1 MPHLAE
7 AGFGHVA
14 LVAFLKTFT
23 GPKFQSSNMKA
34 AIQTFEKSKSKEAWK
49 PSASEALC
57 MYPLLRIAVMEK
69 RSRMND
75 GVAHSFL
82 LLCGVLDLLVSIGK
96 DGKVDHSRLGD
107 LIVRHLEAYIAAFG
121 GDEFFPKCH
130 YSIHLP
136 ELFRKHGTSN
146 KSTNNSKCGPTTW
159 PMLVL
164 GLKNLCFEK

>member
-1 MPHLAE
+1 
-7 AGFGHVA
+7 
-14 LVAFLKTFT
+14 
-23 GPKFQSSNMKA
+23 
-34 AIQTFEKSKSKEAWK
+34 
-49 PSASEALC
+49 
-57 MYPLLRIAVMEK
+57 
-69 RSRMND
+69 MND

-107 LIVRHLEAYIAAFG
+107 LIVRHLEAYIAVFG